1 MEAMGS
7 SGGEIFANDII
18 EQSVEV
24 GQLACRL
31 HGGQLRIK
39 LKMLNKANST

>member
-7 SGGEIFANDII
+7 SGGEIFTNDII
-18 EQSVEV
+18 KQSVEV
-24 GQLACRL
+24 GQLARRL
-31 HGGQLRIK
+31 HGGQLRIQ